1 MRGTRGRR
9 RSHHRRREDYR
20 DDGHEASCE
29 LETHDGVGRRVAS
42 TRSDKHGRTRSVASL
57 SSVEKVSSEKPGRN
71 GVTSRDTQHNRGR
84 HLSGLTPAC
93 LTASTRSRGPMDE
106 RAALLGG
113 RNAGRV
119 SGDRPVRVSIAP
131 EVVPDKAHCD
141 LGGDGGQGGHQRTS
155 PWVRALLL
163 VGLVAL
169 VVTCAAL
176 TRAEISSRHVATPRL
191 VSPGFDQLTA
201 DVTTAALEKKHIPT
215 EEVAHAGKTVET
227 QAGRRRR
234 LPLRRRGVGVRL
246 RTVGRRPPAVIHRH
260 IEHLGTTRL

>member
-1 MRGTRGRR
+1 MMATRQVANWRRMTASGGGSRQRGVTSTGER
-9 RSHHRRREDYR
+9 
-20 DDGHEASCE
+20 EASR
-29 LETHDGVGRRVAS
+29 LFP
-42 TRSDKHGRTRSVASL
+42 
-57 SSVEKVSSEKPGRN
+57 SVEKVSSEKPGRN

-113 RNAGRV
+113 RNAGHV

-131 EVVPDKAHCD
+131 EVVPDKAHFD

-215 EEVAHAGKTVET
+215 EEVAHAGKRSKHKPDDVDDYHHVDGEWVYDYE
-227 QAGRRRR
+227 QWDGD
-234 LPLRRRGVGVRL
+234 
-246 RTVGRRPPAVIHRH
+246 HRQ
-260 IEHLGTTRL
+260 